1 MNSEVYKA
9 IRSTQIQPKRWKTEM
24 DSTSQYKRKMTKRRK
39 TRRWKEVSEENKHKQ
54 TGAMRCVELPVI

>member
-1 MNSEVYKA
+1 MLNSNPA
-9 IRSTQIQPKRWKTEM
+9 KRWKTEM

-54 TGAMRCVELPVI
+54 TGAMRCVELPVV